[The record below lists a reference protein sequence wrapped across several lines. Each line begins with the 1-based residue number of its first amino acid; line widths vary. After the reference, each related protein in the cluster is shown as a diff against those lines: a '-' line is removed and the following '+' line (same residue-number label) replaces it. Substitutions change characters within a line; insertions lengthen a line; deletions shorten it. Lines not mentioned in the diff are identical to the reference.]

1 MDREAESAAAP
12 VCADFKNARDIY
24 SRGSRSSD
32 DVARASLPAEDPTRP
47 TANTLA
53 ANHHITTRTPITA
66 KPETMLASR
75 LRPLSLAR
83 RALHT
88 SPHPRAGKDPQL
100 SQGHATS
107 PSQSAQRDPHSQS
120 ARAGLESSTSPE
132 EGQGGMDAAAPG
144 GAQKARGGRG
154 NPEGM
159 GMAEQVGG
167 AAGEKSGEMGG
178 EKEATSPGLFGA
190 VKQALGLGTSAG
202 EVKQNR
208 GGGGGV
214 AGTGTAPVDK
224 RSLHTSATARR
235 RRFQSSLPSLASGG
249 TAAED
254 AMRAPK
260 DDTLADQ
267 NDHLQHKEEGE
278 PDGGAGNAADDP
290 VLPSKRKEGRAQGKG
305 PMAGM
310 KEGRLP
316 SRENDGRRAD
326 D

>member
-1 MDREAESAAAP
+1 MHS
-12 VCADFKNARDIY
+12 
-24 SRGSRSSD
+24 
-32 DVARASLPAEDPTRP
+32 
-47 TANTLA
+47 
-53 ANHHITTRTPITA
+53 
-66 KPETMLASR
+66 
-75 LRPLSLAR
+75 
-83 RALHT
+83 

-107 PSQSAQRDPHSQS
+107 PSQSAQHDPHSQS

-132 EGQGGMDAAAPG
+132 EYQGGMDAAAPG

-154 NPEGM
+154 NPEGV
-159 GMAEQVGG
+159 GLAEQVGSASG
-167 AAGEKSGEMGG
+167 GKGGEMSGE
-178 EKEATSPGLFGA
+178 EEAASPGLFGA
-190 VKQALGLGTSAG
+190 VKQALGLGASAG

-214 AGTGTAPVDK
+214 AGTGTAPVHK
-224 RSLHTSATARR
+224 RSLHTSAAA
-235 RRFQSSLPSLASGG
+235 RFQSSLPSLAGGG

-267 NDHLQHKEEGE
+267 NDHLQHKEDGE
-278 PDGGAGNAADDP
+278 ADGGAGNAAEDP
-290 VLPSKRKEGRAQGKG
+290 VLPSRRKEGVAQGKG